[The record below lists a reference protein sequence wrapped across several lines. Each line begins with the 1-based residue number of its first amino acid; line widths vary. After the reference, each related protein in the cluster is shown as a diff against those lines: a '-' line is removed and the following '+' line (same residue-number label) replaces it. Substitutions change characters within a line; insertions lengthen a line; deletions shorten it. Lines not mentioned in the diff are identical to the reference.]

1 MAEKLVLLTTKHALV
16 ISVKRSNTSVGL
28 LAFFR
33 FADVGGSADAII
45 KTWNWRDLFLSF
57 L

>member
-16 ISVKRSNTSVGL
+16 ISVKRSNMSVGL

-45 KTWNWRDLFLSF
+45 KT
-57 L
+57 